1 MSKYIVYAKNEK
13 NEADVLTKEFETAMT
28 AMNYKNLKEKQ
39 GYIVEVRKRET
50 GVQK

>member
-13 NEADVLTKEFETAMT
+13 NAEDFITKEFETAMA
-28 AMNYKNLKEKQ
+28 AMNYKKLKEKH
-39 GYIVEVRKRET
+39 GYIVEVRKHET